1 LQGRGAIKR
10 FSNGMAAGPAGEA
23 PLRRG
28 WTTGACA
35 TAAAKAAY
43 SALLTGKF
51 PDPVE
56 IDLPRGGTVAFCLSR
71 EELGDGVAMAA
82 VEKDAGDDPD
92 VTHGAV
98 IHATVRRRAPDGAG
112 IFFLAGDGVGTVTKP
127 GLPIAVGDAAINP
140 APRAMI
146 SAELTDLARDAGM
159 ATDLDVEISV
169 PGGEEMA
176 RHTMNGRLGILGGIS
191 ILGTTGVV
199 IPYSCSAWIASIHQ
213 GIDVARAMGL
223 THLGAA
229 TGRTS
234 ENALTEMLGFEESAL
249 IDMGDFAGAVL
260 KYLRAHPVEKL
271 TLAGGFAKISKLA
284 KGHMDLHSK
293 RSQVDME
300 WLVHILPDAPEIAEL
315 SGTANTAAQILS
327 MAQAHGYHLADKVA
341 QLARDAALE
350 ICDGAVEIDVLIFDR
365 AGEPAGRSDG

>member
-1 LQGRGAIKR
+1 
-10 FSNGMAAGPAGEA
+10 MAAGPAGKP

-43 SALLTGKF
+43 SALLTGIF

-56 IDLPRGGTVAFCLSR
+56 IDLPRGGIVAFCLSQ

-98 IHATVRRRAPDGAG
+98 IHASVRQRSPDGAG
-112 IFFLAGDGVGTVTKP
+112 ICFLAGDGVGAVTKP
-127 GLPIAVGDAAINP
+127 GLPIPVGEAAINP
-140 APRAMI
+140 TPRAMI
-146 SAELTDLARDAGM
+146 SAELARLARGANT

-169 PGGEEMA
+169 PGGQEMA
-176 RHTMNGRLGILGGIS
+176 RYTMNGRLGIVGGIS

-213 GIDVARAMGL
+213 GIDVARATGL

-234 ENALTEMLGFEESAL
+234 EAALEKFFDFQEDAL

-260 KYLRAHPVEKL
+260 KYLRDHPVEKL

-293 RSQVDME
+293 RSQVDIK
-300 WLVHILPDAPEIAEL
+300 WLAHILSDAPEIADMSE
-315 SGTANTAAQILS
+315 SANTAAQVLGV
-327 MAQAHGYHLADKVA
+327 AREHGYPLADRVA
-341 QLARDAALE
+341 QLARNTALE

-365 AGEPAGRSDG
+365 GGELAGRSDG